1 MTGEKAQLAKDSYR
15 HEALSSDP
23 PHPCKKLGMATC
35 VCKPSAGRR
44 KKGEPLKLTSQKVLL
59 KRNEKHVNRVGL
71 ISTEKSSKKSKLMCM
86 TSDV

>member
-35 VCKPSAGRR
+35 VCKPSPGRR
-44 KKGEPLKLTSQKVLL
+44 KKGEPLKLTSQKV
-59 KRNEKHVNRVGL
+59 
-71 ISTEKSSKKSKLMCM
+71 
-86 TSDV
+86 